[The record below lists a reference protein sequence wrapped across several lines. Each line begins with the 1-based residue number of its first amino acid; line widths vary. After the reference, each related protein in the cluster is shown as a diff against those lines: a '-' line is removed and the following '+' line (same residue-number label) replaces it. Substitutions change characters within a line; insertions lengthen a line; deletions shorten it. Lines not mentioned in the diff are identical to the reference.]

1 MTGQDQYFN
10 HRDGQYVPATEDL
23 IESNRYS
30 RNPLDI
36 FLRVTKVILLFVP
49 TLIREVITFLVGAK
63 KKSIKGQIALVT
75 GGGNGL
81 GRSLCL
87 RLAREGCSVAVADI
101 DFIGAEKTAEEIRR
115 LGVKAEAFKVD
126 VGEQQS
132 VEQLKVNVESKLGPV
147 DILVNNAGL
156 LAMLS
161 LSEGT
166 SEDVQRIINVNLTSH
181 FWTIRAFKDGMMERR
196 RGHIVAV
203 SSTFGIAA
211 FGRTVCYSATKF
223 GVRGLM
229 EALNEEF
236 FMNGYGDEIFAT
248 CVYPCF
254 VATRKEFL
262 VYLQKLGCRVPI
274 QTPDEV
280 ANLTVEGMLKNRCEI
295 VASPWYMQVMLKLY
309 SLMPNSVNRLVVGI
323 FVDNL
328 PQLTVRS

>member
-1 MTGQDQYFN
+1 MTHKTQYFN
-10 HRDGQYVPATEDL
+10 HPDGQYVPATKDL
-23 IESNRYS
+23 IEISNS
-30 RNPLDI
+30 SHKLLDI
-36 FLRVTKVILLFVP
+36 LLRVTKVILLFVP
-49 TLIREVITFLVGAK
+49 TLILEVITFLVGTK

-87 RLAREGCSVAVADI
+87 RLAKEGCHVAVADI
-101 DFIGAEKTAEEIRR
+101 DVISAERTALEIRG

-147 DILVNNAGL
+147 DILINNAGL

-166 SEDVQRIINVNLTSH
+166 PEDVQRIIDVNLTSH

-203 SSTFGIAA
+203 SSTFGIVP

-229 EALNEEF
+229 EGLNEEF
-236 FMNGYGDEIFAT
+236 FMNGYGDDIFAT

-262 VYLQKLGCRVPI
+262 LYLQQYGCRVPI
-274 QTPDEV
+274 QTPEDV
-280 ANLTVEGMLKNRCEI
+280 ANLAIDGLLRNRCEVI
-295 VASPWYMQVMLKLY
+295 ASPWYMQIILKLY
-309 SLMPNSVNRLVVGI
+309 SLMPNSVNRLVMGV
-323 FVDNL
+323 FVDNI
-328 PQLTVRS
+328 PQLTDRN